1 MTTTPQDISIIV
13 LLRTLQDPAPQYV
26 LGCGPAVATIGAS
39 PESGLIN
46 KLLWLLRC
54 LGCPFTGLFYACVC
68 NDPITMS
75 IYWLTSDHFRRD
87 GNILPYRPLGHYTM
101 KITVDEQDDEVIKL
115 LEECIAEASVLD
127 RLSSLAS
134 AYYIFLGIFAG
145 VIKAM
150 RLGQL
155 CPKEDWPYLPLALAW
170 TFPAIYKRVSGGRM
184 VVNDP
189 RDRLKDMHL
198 VVSDLR
204 HRESHKRSS
213 RVALVMIIL
222 LFSIIIH
229 WISVLLAYF
238 TYPVGYGCRSKYLTV
253 LSSIWSFNNIIAYI
267 SHTIIGERTVEGN
280 RFIHGWFCLCGVA
293 IFILLILLGLLSH
306 TQSWWKDL
314 FGEICDDAARY
325 HFYVFTRIS
334 KTTEILPQNYT
345 YLIKTFNELPSFRT
359 VDNFEIPQFEL
370 DAFVNISDKEKASEW
385 FKDFESRLKNY
396 DARN

>member
-1 MTTTPQDISIIV
+1 MTTTQDNYSIV
-13 LLRTLQDPAPQYV
+13 DFLRTLQDPAPQYV

-75 IYWLTSDHFRRD
+75 IYWLTSDHFMKD
-87 GNILPYRPLGHYTM
+87 ENILPYRPLGHYIM
-101 KITVDEQDDEVIKL
+101 KITVDEQDDDVIKL

-134 AYYIFLGIFAG
+134 AYYIFLGIITG
-145 VIKAM
+145 LIKAM
-150 RLGQL
+150 RIGQP

-170 TFPAIYKRVSGGRM
+170 TLPAIYKRVYGGRM

-198 VVSDLR
+198 VVSDLK
-204 HRESHKRSS
+204 HRESHKRSA
-213 RVALVMIIL
+213 RVAQVMIIL

-238 TYPVGYGCRSKYLTV
+238 TYPVGYGCRSRYLTV
-253 LSSIWSFNNIIAYI
+253 LSSIWSFNNLIAYI
-267 SHTIIGERTVEGN
+267 SHIIGERSVEGN
-280 RFIHGWFCLCGVA
+280 RFIHGWFCLCGVT

-314 FGEICDDAARY
+314 FGNICDDAARC
-325 HFYVFTRIS
+325 
-334 KTTEILPQNYT
+334 KM
-345 YLIKTFNELPSFRT
+345 
-359 VDNFEIPQFEL
+359 
-370 DAFVNISDKEKASEW
+370 
-385 FKDFESRLKNY
+385 
-396 DARN
+396 